1 MIEQSLRHAC
11 LCLLAQDNPFKK
23 STAVRQLAQSWR
35 DGDVSLDTEESLSA
49 AALALSIPGR
59 PEKPELVH
67 PKVLKNRSMRTLEG
81 RAALIHALAHIEF
94 NAINLSLDAVWRF
107 SAMPEQFYTDWLSVA
122 DEESY
127 HFSLLNEH
135 LESLGY
141 AYGDLPGHNGLWE
154 MTERTKA
161 DVLDRMAL
169 VPRVLE
175 ARGLDATPSIKNKL
189 VQAGDQRAGEILDII
204 LRDEIG
210 HVAIGN
216 HWFNW
221 LCEARALDPLTSFE
235 AIALKHDAP
244 RMRPPFNIPAREAA
258 GFTAD
263 EIAYLTQNC

>member
-1 MIEQSLRHAC
+1 
-11 LCLLAQDNPFKK
+11 
-23 STAVRQLAQSWR
+23 
-35 DGDVSLDTEESLSA
+35 
-49 AALALSIPGR
+49 
-59 PEKPELVH
+59 
-67 PKVLKNRSMRTLEG
+67 
-81 RAALIHALAHIEF
+81 
-94 NAINLSLDAVWRF
+94 
-107 SAMPEQFYTDWLSVA
+107 
-122 DEESY
+122 
-127 HFSLLNEH
+127 
-135 LESLGY
+135 
-141 AYGDLPGHNGLWE
+141 
-154 MTERTKA
+154 
-161 DVLDRMAL
+161 
-169 VPRVLE
+169 VLE